1 MSESPCGQAGLS
13 VRASPALYAG
23 NQPPLEPCRYARVPA
38 NSRRHPSRGTKRS
51 GGPRIQ
57 NARTELA
64 AEYSLHLISCCALRW
79 RWRRRRR
86 PGGPAWQFSP
96 NDLRRASVVTTALPS
111 RRRDQQ
117 RGKNVPQAHHA
128 ATAPPLAGKVNVC
141 LQSTAGGVFFP
152 RRLAGTPELPPV
164 PAEANDVALNETLV
178 ACFMAR
184 CTPSSSRP

>member
-13 VRASPALYAG
+13 VRASPALHAG
-23 NQPPLEPCRYARVPA
+23 ISLRSNPVDTRRVPV
-38 NSRRHPSRGTKRS
+38 NSRPHLSRGTERS

-117 RGKNVPQAHHA
+117 RGKNVPLAHHA
-128 ATAPPLAGKVNVC
+128 ATAPPFAGKVNVC
-141 LQSTAGGVFFP
+141 LQSTAGGAFFP
-152 RRLAGTPELPPV
+152 RRLAGAPESLPV
-164 PAEANDVALNETLV
+164 PSQGSGPIGALDVHYRKV
-178 ACFMAR
+178 
-184 CTPSSSRP
+184 